1 MKNED
6 LRFWKGQTTKMKYI
20 ITKTKQKQ
28 KQKKKQKLDP
38 RGLGPP
44 PGSVPDCRQLDDQI
58 FW

>member
-28 KQKKKQKLDP
+28 KQKKKTKI
-38 RGLGPP
+38 GPNRAWAP
-44 PGSVPDCRQLDDQI
+44 TWVRP
-58 FW
+58 

>member
-28 KQKKKQKLDP
+28 KQKKKNKNWTQE
-38 RGLGPP
+38 GLGPHLGP
-44 PGSVPDCRQLDDQI
+44 SLI
-58 FW
+58 AAN

>member
-28 KQKKKQKLDP
+28 KNKKKTKIGP
-38 RGLGPP
+38 KRAWPP

-58 FW
+58 F

>member
-28 KQKKKQKLDP
+28 KQKLDP

-44 PGSVPDCRQLDDQI
+44 PGSVPDCRQLVDQI
-58 FW
+58 F